1 MDVRPCISLSRYR
14 LHGEVLRG
22 CIDRYLDDDI
32 FVHLLLRVPDV
43 SNIFLF
49 FSLSLLYYSFLYI
62 ACKNNYFINLK

>member
-1 MDVRPCISLSRYR
+1 MDVRPCISLSRCR

-49 FSLSLLYYSFLYI
+49 FPFSLILFFSL
-62 ACKNNYFINLK
+62 CRVQK